1 MMAAAAAVRRGRAAE
16 VSFERIDTHN
26 HIHRSAPVLVAAM
39 EKANW
44 RGLSICDSREVGD
57 QVSALPEMIAGHRQV
72 PPGKPR
78 AVGLGHYFRRPWFRE
93 AGLCRSSDCRIRRGF
108 AQDAI
113 AVKVWKNVGMGIR
126 SQTGEYLLP
135 DHPALLPIYEAIQK
149 AGKTLICHLAEP
161 DGAWLPL
168 DSGNTEAGYL
178 KNHPEWHMYGHPEA
192 PSKETILAAR
202 DRIVARYPKLRVIGC
217 HLGSNEEDLHRLA
230 KRLDALPN
238 LVVDVAS
245 RVRYLMAG
253 DREKTRQ
260 FVLKYQ
266 DRILYATDFT
276 LGAGDDARAAQSL
289 QATHDRE
296 WNFFATDGRVPFRDR
311 QVQGLA
317 LPEAALR
324 KIFRENAVRC
334 LPGILGRNIGL
345 SASSRPRFPAALRI
359 VPSSLCCTKTPTPSI
374 S

>member
-1 MMAAAAAVRRGRAAE
+1 MTRRELLAIFPAAAAVRIGRAQ
-16 VSFERIDTHN
+16 VGFERIDTHN
-26 HIHRSAPVLVAAM
+26 HIHRSAPALIAAM
-39 EKANW
+39 EKTGW

-57 QVSALPEMIAGHRQV
+57 QVSVLPEMIAGTAAFHRESK
-72 PPGKPR
+72 GRWAWATTFDARDFEKPSFADR
-78 AVGLGHYFRRPWFRE
+78 AI
-93 AGLCRSSDCRIRRGF
+93 AGLERDF
-108 AQDAI
+108 KQEAI

-126 SQTGEYLLP
+126 SKSGEYILP
-135 DHPALLPIYEAIQK
+135 DDRSLLPIYEAIQK

-168 DSGNTEAGYL
+168 DSANTEAGYL
-178 KNHPEWHMYGHPEA
+178 KSHPEWHMYGHPEA

-217 HLGSNEEDLHRLA
+217 HLGSNEEDLNRLA

-276 LGAGDDARAAQSL
+276 LGAGDEARAAQSL

-296 WNFFATDGRVPFRDR
+296 WNFFATDGAVPFRDR
-311 QVQGLA
+311 EVQGLA

-334 LPGILGRNIGL
+334 LPGIQG
-345 SASSRPRFPAALRI
+345 
-359 VPSSLCCTKTPTPSI
+359 
-374 S
+374 

>member
-1 MMAAAAAVRRGRAAE
+1 MTRRELLAMVPAAATVKTCRAAE
-16 VSFERIDTHN
+16 VPFERIDTHN
-26 HIHRSAPVLVAAM
+26 HIHHSAPALIATM
-39 EKANW
+39 EKTGW

-57 QVSALPEMIAGHRQV
+57 QVSVLPEMIAGTARFHRESQ
-72 PPGKPR
+72 GRWAWATTFDARDFEKP
-78 AVGLGHYFRRPWFRE
+78 
-93 AGLCRSSDCRIRRGF
+93 GF
-108 AQDAI
+108 ADRAIGGLQQGFDQEAI
-113 AVKVWKNVGMGIR
+113 AVKIWKNVGMGIR
-126 SQTGEYLLP
+126 SKSGEYLLP
-135 DHPALLPIYEAIQK
+135 DNPALLPIYEAVQK

-161 DGAWLPL
+161 NGAWLPL
-168 DSGNTEAGYL
+168 DAGNTESGYL
-178 KNHPEWHMYGHPEA
+178 KSHPEWHLYGHSEA
-192 PSKETILAAR
+192 PSKDTILAAR

-217 HLGSNEEDLHRLA
+217 HLGSNEEDLDRLA

-253 DREKTRQ
+253 DREKVRQ

-276 LGAGDDARAAQSL
+276 LGPGDDARAAQSL

-296 WNFFATDGRVPFRDR
+296 WNFFATGEMVQSRDR

-317 LPEAALR
+317 LPETVVR

-334 LPGILGRNIGL
+334 LPGIL
-345 SASSRPRFPAALRI
+345 A
-359 VPSSLCCTKTPTPSI
+359 
-374 S
+374 